1 MPKLTSDK
9 LGWDGA
15 PSSTLFDPEPG
26 FRWVK
31 FTTRKPGCPPSELC
45 AHRVPVGAS
54 PDEVR
59 EAIVWGCKVAPTTEL
74 KILLENEES

>member
-1 MPKLTSDK
+1 MCPKLTSDK

-31 FTTRKPGCPPSELC
+31 FTTRKPGCPPSEMC
-45 AHRVPVGAS
+45 AHRVPVDAS
-54 PDEVR
+54 QDEVR
-59 EAIVWGCKVAPTTEL
+59 AAIVWGVQGCAHHG
-74 KILLENEES
+74 IENIFG